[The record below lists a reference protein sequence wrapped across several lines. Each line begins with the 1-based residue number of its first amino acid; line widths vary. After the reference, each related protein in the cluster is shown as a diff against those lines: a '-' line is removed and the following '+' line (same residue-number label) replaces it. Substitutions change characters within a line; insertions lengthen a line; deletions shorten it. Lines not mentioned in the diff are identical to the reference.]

1 MLAKAHFIGGGTIT
15 EKGYVQQYCTI
26 LLCFLY
32 GDNPL
37 TQIALK
43 ILANSTDNAGE
54 DSEQS
59 RIE

>member
-32 GDNPL
+32 GDNAL

-54 DSEQS
+54 DSE
-59 RIE
+59 